1 LDDANHFYPKG
12 AHVQTLV
19 HDLRYSLRQLVK
31 MPGFTLTAVISLA
44 LGIGAT
50 TAVFSVVYAILLDPF
65 PYQAPDR
72 MIHLALVTQKGF
84 TGWFANLTPSQWRQ
98 IRKSPAVEDSFLSDI
113 RDMTVSGGD
122 LPENIQAA
130 SMSSNAF
137 QWPNSAIDSGSDI
150 LTPAPPSWERRSDW
164 IIKAI

>member
-1 LDDANHFYPKG
+1 
-12 AHVQTLV
+12 
-19 HDLRYSLRQLVK
+19 

-50 TAVFSVVYAILLDPF
+50 AAVFSVVYAILLDPF

-72 MIHLALVTQKGF
+72 MIHLALVTQRGF

-98 IRKSPAVEDSFLSDI
+98 IRKSEAVEDSFLSDS

-122 LPENIQAA
+122 LPETVQAA
-130 SMSSNAF
+130 SMTSNAF
-137 QWPNSAIDSGSDI
+137 EFRGVAPALGRNLQPSDAIDGQDPQPVAE
-150 LTPAPPSWERRSDW
+150 LGHKFWQRHFNARRNAFGGKCLGVSFANW
-164 IIKAI
+164 